1 MEMSNESEVRM
12 LEASN
17 STCSLRIMELSQ
29 PKRRV
34 APRYKEDFSKTI
46 NDNIQIT
53 DEFSPS
59 PNTYHTDMRIFGATQ
74 AHSKIRN
81 SPSFA
86 MSRAG
91 SVNHNKVIIS
101 SLHKADLLGVN
112 SPGVGQY
119 DTMQSSFK
127 TGYSI
132 SKANRWK
139 SNLKNR

>member
-1 MEMSNESEVRM
+1 
-12 LEASN
+12 
-17 STCSLRIMELSQ
+17 
-29 PKRRV
+29 
-34 APRYKEDFSKTI
+34 
-46 NDNIQIT
+46 
-53 DEFSPS
+53 
-59 PNTYHTDMRIFGATQ
+59 
-74 AHSKIRN
+74 
-81 SPSFA
+81 

-139 SNLKNR
+139 NNLKNRKNTLEPEEAMQYYKQG